1 LSGFSER
8 LDNFFKEFSR
18 IKSENES
25 TAIAYLDKIKELI
38 EEGEAHVKDIDSKI
52 PKDLKSMKEDLRQR
66 YSKLKFMINEYY
78 EHYNTTS
85 DNRKLSK
92 YYLDKSAQTLKRLTN
107 LHLRTDEEAELK
119 KLEDEK

>member
-1 LSGFSER
+1 
-8 LDNFFKEFSR
+8 
-18 IKSENES
+18 
-25 TAIAYLDKIKELI
+25 
-38 EEGEAHVKDIDSKI
+38 VKDIDSKI